1 MESRILFLGP
11 VGAGKTT
18 AIRAISDIKV
28 VDTDAMASDS
38 VSKKK
43 QHTTVAM
50 DLGVIELEGG
60 DRIVL
65 YGAPGQDRFD
75 FMWEILLA
83 QCEGVLLLLDHSSKA
98 PLDDLKNYLS
108 ALNRID
114 KCHIPLLICITHT
127 DSDNL
132 NNIDTY
138 ENFLDN
144 WDKKHTLS
152 TCRPTVQLIDARKKN
167 DIHAVLVTLAAQIEI
182 EQRFPSR
189 TCAT

>member
-28 VDTDAMASDS
+28 VDTDALATDS
-38 VSKKK
+38 VSEKK
-43 QHTTVAM
+43 QQTTVAM

-60 DRIVL
+60 DRVVL

-83 QCEGVLLLLDHSSKA
+83 QCEGVLLLLDHSAKA
-98 PLDDLKNYLS
+98 PLDDLSHYIKS
-108 ALNRID
+108 LNRIN
-114 KCHIPLLICITHT
+114 KGHIPFLICITHA
-127 DSDNL
+127 DSVSSKIL
-132 NNIDTY
+132 EIY
-138 ENFLDN
+138 ENFIDD
-144 WDKKHTLS
+144 WDRKNS
-152 TCRPTVQLIDARKKN
+152 FSNCRPTVQLIDARKKH

-182 EQRFPSR
+182 EQRFPIR
-189 TCAT
+189 TCTA